1 MSFPFF
7 QGKDRSGDTF
17 YTATALLVLMLL
29 LPALFP
35 QKSGWL
41 VSFIPLPVFYYQ
53 VSFGRRKGALLLR
66 NGILLA
72 AGVALLFGSL
82 PMLLFSLTLV
92 PLGIAFSHGFFR
104 RKPPVSTGFIGFIVL
119 LLCWVLY
126 WSGLATIMQENPYTS
141 LLAEIDRGLA
151 GGLMLYEESAELN
164 PETLESI
171 QTVVAQLR
179 TYIPQIFPA
188 LIVSGLLSIA
198 WLNLAL
204 GNLLLRKRQGRLN
217 PWPEYRQWQLPQPLV
232 WLAVLSGTF
241 FILLP
246 APLSMIGLNGLIVS
260 ATLYFFQGLA
270 IAASFFDK
278 WSVPRFFRVLI
289 YGLIFIQ
296 TYGIIILSFL
306 GLIDV
311 WADFRKLDQPGG
323 SPSNSA

>member
-1 MSFPFF
+1 M
-7 QGKDRSGDTF
+7 
-17 YTATALLVLMLL
+17 ALLVLMLL
-29 LPALFP
+29 LPTLFP
-35 QKSGWL
+35 QKTGWL
-41 VSFIPLPVFYYQ
+41 ASLIPLPVFYYH
-53 VSFGRRKGALLLR
+53 VSFGRRKGTLLMR

-72 AGVALLFGSL
+72 TGVALLFGSL
-82 PMLLFSLTLV
+82 PILLFSLTLV
-92 PLGIAFSHGFFR
+92 PLGISFSHGFIS
-104 RKPPVSTGFIGFIVL
+104 RKPPVSTAFVGFAVL
-119 LLCWVLY
+119 LFCWVLY
-126 WSGLATIMQENPYTS
+126 WSGLATILQENPYIS

-171 QTVVAQLR
+171 RMVVAQLR

-188 LIVSGLLSIA
+188 LMISGLLSIV
-198 WLNLAL
+198 WLNLAF
-204 GNLLLRKRQGRLN
+204 GNLLLRKRQGSLN
-217 PWPEYRQWQLPQPLV
+217 PWPEYREWQLPQPLV
-232 WLAVLSGTF
+232 WLAVVSGAL

-246 APLSMIGLNGLIVS
+246 APLSMIGLNGLIVC

-270 IAASFFDK
+270 IAANFFHK

-311 WADFRKLDQPGG
+311 WADFRKLDQPQ
-323 SPSNSA
+323 SNSA